1 MGEIVFCPLRLRQR
15 PIRSGPALVGPP
27 QPVANRRF
35 VHDAG
40 VLPLQ
45 PMVIPADDLV
55 VVLMEWPLQVSRPGK
70 QQLLWRID
78 ILKVVLCAQPMELVS
93 VGVGS

>member
-1 MGEIVFCPLRLRQR
+1 MVHCV
-15 PIRSGPALVGPP
+15 SGSGQFA
-27 QPVANRRF
+27 PVL

-55 VVLMEWPLQVSRPGK
+55 VMLMEWPLQVSRPGK

-78 ILKVVLCAQPMELVS
+78 IPEVVLCAQPMELVR